1 MPSARRSYRPSP
13 GFDAFRVRKG
23 GAGIS
28 GRAVAYAELTL
39 AMAIVGSSVVVG
51 KLIVDRFPVFLAN
64 GLGLAVA
71 VAILVPLL
79 LGLEGG
85 FPAVGKKDLLV
96 LFLQAFTGIFL
107 FRVLLLYGLTL
118 TTAAESGIITSTTP
132 AVTGLIAFLFLGEKL
147 GLNTWAGIVLAVLG
161 ILAINVAGTTVEAGR
176 GPSPLLGNL
185 LVFGA
190 VVGEA
195 LFTIFAKVASGRT
208 TPLATSTAAS
218 VFALLM
224 FLPFSVREARG
235 FDFSGLSLAD
245 WVPVIYYGV
254 FVTVVAFFLWFRGVS
269 KVPASTAAVFTGVL
283 PVSALLL
290 SYLVLDEPAQGS
302 HLVGIACV
310 LLGIFLISRAPEA
323 T

>member
-1 MPSARRSYRPSP
+1 M
-13 GFDAFRVRKG
+13 
-23 GAGIS
+23 
-28 GRAVAYAELTL
+28 AYAELTL

-64 GLGLAVA
+64 GLGLVVA

-79 LGLEGG
+79 LRLEGG

-132 AVTGLIAFLFLGEKL
+132 AVTGLIAFFFLREKL
-147 GLNTWAGIVLAVLG
+147 GRNTWAGIVLAVLG
-161 ILAINVAGTTVEAGR
+161 ILSINVAGTTAEAGP

-195 LFTIFAKVASGRT
+195 LFTIFAKLASNRT

-218 VFALLM
+218 VFALLI
-224 FLPFSVREARG
+224 FLPFSVREAIG
-235 FDFSGLSLAD
+235 FDFSGLSPVD
-245 WVPVIYYGV
+245 WIPVFYYGV

-290 SYLVLDEPAQGS
+290 SYLVLDEPARGS

-310 LLGIFLISRAPEA
+310 LLGILLISRAPEA